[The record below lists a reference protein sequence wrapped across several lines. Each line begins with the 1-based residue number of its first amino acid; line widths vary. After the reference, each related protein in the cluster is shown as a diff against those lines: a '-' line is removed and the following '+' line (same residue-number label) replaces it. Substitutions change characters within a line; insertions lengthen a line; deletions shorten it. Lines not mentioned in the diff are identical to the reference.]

1 MTKLELMTVLRS
13 VRLALKTSTKE
24 QVEELID
31 DLISDAEGTPKTKK
45 SDKET
50 TSE

>member
-31 DLISDAEGTPKTKK
+31 QLISDAEGVRVEKQ
-45 SDKET
+45 SDKD
-50 TSE
+50 